1 MSTNLDPRSSFWLT
15 RAQSDTDTT
24 WPSALKQSRV
34 LARHG
39 LRNLELRRSIAVK
52 QKVRRPKRRA
62 ARTAS
67 FLSSNERRPDQAD
80 IANTNTS
87 LEMTGRHVR
96 GAAQPSAAFPV
107 GPPLLGL
114 PSDYPELLGTI
125 KARIQHERLC
135 AVLTANSAMVL
146 LYWDIGRLILE
157 RQQHSGWGA
166 KIIDRLACDLRDAYP
181 DMKGISPRNL
191 KYMRAFSAAW
201 PDRAIVQAPLAQ
213 ITWYHNI
220 ALLEKVSTESDRLW
234 YARQVVQHGWSQS
247 VLVLQIQGH
256 AHRRHGKAVSNF
268 KSTLPPME
276 SDMAA
281 HVFKDPYLFD
291 FLGTADPRREREV
304 EQALVD
310 HIQRFLLE
318 LGTGFAFVGRQVLL
332 EVGDQDFYVD
342 LLFYH
347 LKLRRYVIIEPR
359 RPPRTPPPVARS
371 NSST

>member
-1 MSTNLDPRSSFWLT
+1 
-15 RAQSDTDTT
+15 
-24 WPSALKQSRV
+24 
-34 LARHG
+34 
-39 LRNLELRRSIAVK
+39 
-52 QKVRRPKRRA
+52 
-62 ARTAS
+62 
-67 FLSSNERRPDQAD
+67 
-80 IANTNTS
+80 
-87 LEMTGRHVR
+87 MTGRHVR
-96 GAAQPSAAFPV
+96 GAAKQSAAFPV

-114 PSDYPELLGTI
+114 PTDYPELLGTI

-181 DMKGISPRNL
+181 DMKGFSPRNL

-220 ALLEKVSTESDRLW
+220 ALLEKVSTEADRLW
-234 YARQVVQHGWSQS
+234 YARHVVQHGWSQS

-256 AHRRHGKAVSNF
+256 AHRRHGQAVSNF

-281 HVFKDPYLFD
+281 HV
-291 FLGTADPRREREV
+291 
-304 EQALVD
+304 
-310 HIQRFLLE
+310 
-318 LGTGFAFVGRQVLL
+318 
-332 EVGDQDFYVD
+332 
-342 LLFYH
+342 
-347 LKLRRYVIIEPR
+347 
-359 RPPRTPPPVARS
+359 
-371 NSST
+371 